1 MYLNSLSVPVSTID
15 YDNLFAIA
23 VYMNLI
29 TYVYLQLIH
38 FYIFL
43 FILLQLYNKK
53 IYIIYIKDL
62 YSEARLQQA

>member
-23 VYMNLI
+23 IYVNPI
-29 TYVYLQLIH
+29 TFVYLQLIH

-43 FILLQLYNKK
+43 FILLQLYDKK